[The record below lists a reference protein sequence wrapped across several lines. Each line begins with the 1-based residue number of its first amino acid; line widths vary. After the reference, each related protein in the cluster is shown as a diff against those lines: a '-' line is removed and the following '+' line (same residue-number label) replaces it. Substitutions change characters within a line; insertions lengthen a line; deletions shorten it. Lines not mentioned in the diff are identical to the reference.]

1 MSKRFTITFTGLD
14 ELYQELTRLSYI
26 EWDAVRKKQLTEM
39 LNRAR
44 ERLRH
49 PSQGGTPFDTG
60 ELRESSMADVGQS
73 LMGYTKDYAPHVE
86 YGHRTRD
93 GGFVMGQR
101 FLQENVNIQ
110 TDIYRKD
117 LEKALEKG

>member
-1 MSKRFTITFTGLD
+1 MSRRFTITFTGFE

-44 ERLRH
+44 ERYWAN
-49 PSQGGTPFDTG
+49 GGTPFDTG
-60 ELRESSMADVGQS
+60 ELRKSSMIDFGQS
-73 LMGYTKDYAPHVE
+73 LIGYTAEYAPHVE

-93 GGFVMGQR
+93 GGFVMGR
-101 FLQENVNIQ
+101 GFLQKNVYIQ
-110 TDIYRKD
+110 SAIYRKD
-117 LEKALEKG
+117 LEKVLGKG